1 MEPSSFV
8 LYNKVRQF
16 GECNSI
22 GLTKG
27 VATEFQDLPHKTL
40 LRPDEVA
47 IFLSVSLK
55 TVYRWYRS
63 GLIEGTKVKRSLRI
77 YRDSILRL
85 VDGNGSFSDQ

>member
-1 MEPSSFV
+1 MQAGFYSLS
-8 LYNKVRQF
+8 
-16 GECNSI
+16 
-22 GLTKG
+22 KG
-27 VATEFQDLPHKTL
+27 VVTEFEDLPHKTL

-77 YRDSILRL
+77 YRDSILKL
-85 VDGNGSFSDQ
+85 IDGDESFSDQ

>member
-1 MEPSSFV
+1 MLPNGVHGEPF
-8 LYNKVRQF
+8 
-16 GECNSI
+16 
-22 GLTKG
+22 
-27 VATEFQDLPHKTL
+27 ADLPQKTF

-47 IFLSVSLK
+47 LFLSVSLK

-85 VDGNGSFSDQ
+85 VDDKDEARVLR

>member
-1 MEPSSFV
+1 MQR
-8 LYNKVRQF
+8 LA
-16 GECNSI
+16 
-22 GLTKG
+22 KG
-27 VATEFQDLPHKTL
+27 VGTEFHDLPQKTL

-77 YRDSILRL
+77 YRDSVLRL
-85 VDGNGSFSDQ
+85 IDGDGSFPDEKD